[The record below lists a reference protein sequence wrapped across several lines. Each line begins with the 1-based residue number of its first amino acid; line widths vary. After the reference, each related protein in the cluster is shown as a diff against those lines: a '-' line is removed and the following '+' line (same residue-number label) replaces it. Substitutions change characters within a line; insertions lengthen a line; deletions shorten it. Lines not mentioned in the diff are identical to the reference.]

1 MKATIVLVGNTD
13 AQNYGGKIL
22 LEAHKLAKTGFE
34 MTRLPFH
41 VSLKQPFLMHD
52 LKEFENFFDKFAKT
66 VNAMEIPF
74 EEMVLS
80 PNSSIGGTPSGCLA
94 LRAARIE
101 ELDILQRRFF
111 YELTE
116 KFGPCPAEHDD
127 DYIFHMTLA
136 VGNAPYE
143 NYTQAYQNLKTKPIP
158 KQLVFDKIALFYYDD
173 DSIAA
178 GTYFCY
184 KSYDLQFAGKT

>member
-13 AQNYGGKIL
+13 TQNYGGKTL

-34 MTRLPFH
+34 MARLPFH
-41 VSLKQPFLMHD
+41 VSLKQPFFIHD
-52 LKEFENFFDKFAKT
+52 LKEFEAFFDKFARLVKP
-66 VNAMEIPF
+66 MEIPF

-80 PNSSIGGTPSGCLA
+80 PNNSIGCIPSGCLA
-94 LRAARIE
+94 LRATRTA
-101 ELDILQRRFF
+101 ELDILQKRLFR
-111 YELTE
+111 ELTE

-136 VGNAPYE
+136 IGNAPYE
-143 NYTQAYQNLKTKPIP
+143 NYIQAYQHLKLKPIP
-158 KQLVFDKIALFYYDD
+158 KGFIFDKIALFYYDD

-184 KSYDLQFAGKT
+184 KSWDLK